1 MATLKPISSPGSPS
15 GSATLVGDVILSR
28 EIADRQ
34 RLHTALRETID
45 EVSALM
51 ADHVTDPLRITV
63 GDEFQG
69 RFVSVGA
76 AIHASL
82 LLRMRLLPDADL
94 RFGLGWG
101 EVSVYDEDGT
111 QDGPGWWVA
120 RDAIEWVARTQGQA
134 ALAQVRT
141 AYRMA
146 QESDG
151 PGEPAV
157 NAALQCRD
165 HLVGSLDNRS
175 RRILG
180 GLLNGTTQAQIA
192 EAEGISPSAVS
203 QRVRRDGLGVLV
215 SAADELRRV
224 R

>member
-1 MATLKPISSPGSPS
+1 MKRSSSS
-15 GSATLVGDVILSR
+15 SSSVSAMLVGDVVRSR
-28 EIADRQ
+28 DVPDRQ
-34 RLHTALRETID
+34 ALHASLREALETVND
-45 EVSALM
+45 ELAEEIV
-51 ADHVTDPLRITV
+51 DPVRITV

-69 RFVSVGA
+69 RFASVGA
-76 AIHASL
+76 AVHASL
-82 LLRMRLLPDADL
+82 LLRLVLLPLADV

-101 EVSVYDEDGT
+101 EVTVLDADGT
-111 QDGPGWWVA
+111 QDGPGWWAA
-120 RDAIEWVARTQGQA
+120 RDAIEWVAEAQGQA
-134 ALAQVRT
+134 ALGKVRT

-146 QESDG
+146 DGSDG

-165 HLVGSLDNRS
+165 HLLGSLDDRS

-180 GLLNGTTQAQIA
+180 GLMGARTQVEIA
-192 EAEGISPSAVS
+192 AAEGISASAVS

-215 SAADELRRV
+215 SAAAELRRV